1 MIIIGNGKLITLSS
15 TPLDSAADGIATE
28 GDFIIDVG
36 KTESLLAD
44 NPDSEFIDVNGAYI
58 APGFVDL
65 HAHSRNV
72 ILLGAAIPRFASNER
87 FRLFRDFLRPIEA
100 AMMHDDAAA
109 LAYAYALRAIKNGV
123 TSIFEHHSFPHHP
136 SGSLHTVS
144 SVFRECG
151 LRACI
156 GYEVSDRFGAWKA
169 TAAVKE
175 NAEFIEYCANL
186 GISTVKSQFGLG
198 SSLELDD
205 AMLEACRNANTLNAP
220 IHVHVGETQDGHLFC
235 IRKYGKSPA
244 QRLIDS
250 GVVTPD
256 SVFVCGAFTDKSD
269 LELIV
274 ENAYKAVISPSMVSL
289 LGSAYHYA
297 FESAAA
303 DCQLL
308 LGTDGLCGSMLEA
321 GRTASHLF
329 ALSGKPTSNCFLPAA
344 SMLFRA
350 NPEAASSVFG
360 RKLGVLETGAAADI
374 IALKTDLAPRFNSE
388 EALLTSLI
396 STGAECT
403 LTMVNGRVLMR
414 NGELCDLDEGRI
426 SAGLS
431 ASIARLIPDTKYS
444 CW

>member
-44 NPDSEFIDVNGAYI
+44 NPNAEFIDVKGAYI
-58 APGFVDL
+58 APGFVDM

-72 ILLGAAIPRFASNER
+72 ILLGAAIPSFASSER
-87 FRLFRDFLRPIEA
+87 FRLFRDFLQPIEV
-100 AMMHDDAAA
+100 AMLHDDAAT

-169 TAAVKE
+169 TAALKE

-186 GISTVKSQFGLG
+186 GINTVKSQFGLG
-198 SSLELDD
+198 SSLEIDEAL
-205 AMLEACRNANTLNAP
+205 LEACRNANTLNTP
-220 IHVHVGETQDGHLFC
+220 IHVHVGETQDDHLFC
-235 IRKYGKSPA
+235 IRKYGKSPV
-244 QRLIDS
+244 QRLIDA

-269 LELIV
+269 LDLIL
-274 ENAYKAVISPSMVSL
+274 ENACNAVISPSMVSL
-289 LGSAYHYA
+289 LGGAYPCS

-303 DCQLL
+303 DGKLL
-308 LGTDGLCGSMLEA
+308 LGTDGLCGSMLEV
-321 GRTASHLF
+321 GKTASHLF
-329 ALSGKPTSNCFLPAA
+329 SLSGNPTSNRFLPAA

-350 NPEAASSVFG
+350 NPLMASSVFG
-360 RKLGVLETGAAADI
+360 RKLGLLEAGAAADI
-374 IALKTDLAPRFNSE
+374 IALKTDLTPRFDSE
-388 EALLTSLI
+388 EALLNSLI
-396 STGAECT
+396 STSAECT

-414 NGELCDLDEGRI
+414 NGELCDLDGGRI
-426 SAGLS
+426 SVGLS
-431 ASIARLIPDTKYS
+431 ASIARLIPNTKHS
-444 CW
+444 F